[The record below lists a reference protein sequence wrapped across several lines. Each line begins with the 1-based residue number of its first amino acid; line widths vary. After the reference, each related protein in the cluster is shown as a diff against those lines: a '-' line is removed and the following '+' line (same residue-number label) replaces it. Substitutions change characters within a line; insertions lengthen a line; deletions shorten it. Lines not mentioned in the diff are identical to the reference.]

1 MKKGEI
7 YKLMDLIEDIKKL
20 DELISLHR
28 QVDASDFMIS
38 QYEDKKTKLMGSLID
53 ELASPPVQST
63 QSYLLIKMIL
73 NKYYPIKP
81 EEELIVDSDIS
92 RLAAAI

>member
-1 MKKGEI
+1 MKKTEI

-20 DELISLHR
+20 DQLISVHR
-28 QVDASDFMIS
+28 QTGSSAFMID
-38 QYEDKKTKLMGSLID
+38 QYEAKKTQLMGSLID

-73 NKYYPIKP
+73 NKYYPVKP
-81 EEELIVDSDIS
+81 EEELIIDSDIS
-92 RLAAAI
+92 KLAAAI

>member
-1 MKKGEI
+1 MKKTEI

-20 DELISLHR
+20 DELISIHR
-28 QVDASDFMIS
+28 QTGSSFLID
-38 QYEDKKTKLMGSLID
+38 QYEAKKTQLMGFLID

-73 NKYYPIKP
+73 NKYYPVKSG
-81 EEELIVDSDIS
+81 EEFIMDSDIS
-92 RLAAAI
+92 KLAAAI

>member
-1 MKKGEI
+1 MKKAEI

-28 QVDASDFMIS
+28 QTSVSTFMIE
-38 QYEDKKTKLMGSLID
+38 QYEAKKTSLIGSLID

-81 EEELIVDSDIS
+81 EELIQDSDIS
-92 RLAAAI
+92 KLAAAI

>member
-1 MKKGEI
+1 
-7 YKLMDLIEDIKKL
+7 MDLIEDIKKL

-28 QVDASDFMIS
+28 QLDTSDFMIS
-38 QYEDKKTKLMGSLID
+38 QYEEKKTKLMGVLID

-63 QSYLLIKMIL
+63 QSYLLIKMLL
-73 NKYYPIKP
+73 NKYYPVKP

-92 RLAAAI
+92 KLAAAI

>member
-1 MKKGEI
+1 MKKTEV
-7 YKLMDLIEDIKKL
+7 YKLMDLIDEIKKL
-20 DELISLHR
+20 DELISIHR
-28 QVDASDFMIS
+28 EIDTSEFMIT
-38 QYEDKKTKLMGSLID
+38 QYEAKKTKLMGSFID

-81 EEELIVDSDIS
+81 EELIKDSDIS
-92 RLAAAI
+92 KLAAAI

>member
-1 MKKGEI
+1 MKKVEI

-20 DELISLHR
+20 NELISLHR
-28 QVDASDFMIS
+28 QFDASDFMIS
-38 QYEDKKTKLMGSLID
+38 QYEAKKNQLMGVLID

-81 EEELIVDSDIS
+81 NEELIMDSDIS
-92 RLAAAI
+92 RLAAVI

>member
-1 MKKGEI
+1 MKKVEI

-28 QVDASDFMIS
+28 ELGTSDFMIS
-38 QYEDKKTKLMGSLID
+38 QYEAKKTKLMGLLID

-63 QSYLLIKMIL
+63 QSYLLIKMLL
-73 NKYYPIKP
+73 NKYYPVKS
-81 EEELIVDSDIS
+81 EEQLIMDSDIS
-92 RLAAAI
+92 KLAAAI

>member
-1 MKKGEI
+1 
-7 YKLMDLIEDIKKL
+7 MDRIDEIKKL
-20 DELISLHR
+20 DELIPIHH
-28 QVDASDFMIS
+28 QVDASKFMIS
-38 QYEDKKTKLMGSLID
+38 QYEAKKTKLMGSLID

-81 EEELIVDSDIS
+81 EEELINDSFFS
-92 RLAAAI
+92 KLAAAI